1 MNKNSFDLS
10 TQVSSNAPIELAET
24 LRARLS
30 LFPETANSERETAA
44 RLKHFLTEFKPT
56 RFVDHV
62 GGYGV
67 IAEWNSGKKGP
78 TIMVRACMDAAAEG
92 HTYGHDAEMAAVAGL
107 APLIQENM
115 PKTGALVL
123 VFQPASTTGTGAH
136 AVFSDDKFRP
146 FKPDWII
153 GFEPI
158 PGEEMGTVVFRE
170 GAMTTASKG
179 LTIKLH
185 GKESDISSA
194 LGAVHPLKGVIRLSE
209 QILDLSVDEKFEQFV
224 QTNVAHIRLGEK
236 VFHTSPRY
244 AELSATVRARKK
256 RELDKMAKRIVD
268 YAQIAGQIHELGVDV
283 TWHDEFVAV
292 QNGEGSARIIEQW
305 RKATEHPVR
314 LLDEPL
320 YWSDDFQHY
329 LKGLNGVFIG
339 IGAGH
344 DAEPRGSEGF
354 DLPEAWTGQTHQ
366 ILWSMVQDSF
376 KRLSS
381 S

>member
-1 MNKNSFDLS
+1 MNI
-10 TQVSSNAPIELAET
+10 QVSSPTAIELAET
-24 LRARLS
+24 LRTRLA
-30 LFPETANSERETAA
+30 LFPEEANNERETAA

-78 TIMVRACMDAAAEG
+78 TIMVRAAIDANAEG
-92 HTYGHDAEMAAVAGL
+92 HTYGHDAETAAVACL

-123 VFQPASTTGTGAH
+123 VFQPASTVGTGAH

-153 GFEPI
+153 GFEAI
-158 PGEEMGTVVFRE
+158 PGEELGTVVLRE

-194 LGAVHPLKGVIRLSE
+194 IGAVHPLKGVIRLSE

-224 QTNVAHIRLGEK
+224 QTNVAHIKLGEK
-236 VFHTSPRY
+236 VFHTSPGY

-268 YAQIAGQIHELGVDV
+268 YAQIAGQIHDLGVDV
-283 TWHDEFVAV
+283 TWHDEFQAV
-292 QNGEGSARIIEQW
+292 QNGEGTVRVIEQW
-305 RKATEHPVR
+305 RKASGHRVR
-314 LLDEPL
+314 LLSEPL
-320 YWSDDFQHY
+320 HWSDDFQHY
-329 LKGLNGVFIG
+329 LKSLDGAFIG
-339 IGAGH
+339 IGAGQEI
-344 DAEPRGSEGF
+344 APRGSEDF
-354 DLPEAWTGQTHQ
+354 ELPDAWMVHAHE
-366 ILWSMVQDSF
+366 ILWSMIQDSF
-376 KRLSS
+376 TRLSS